1 MNVKVYVE
9 GGGDR
14 RELRTKCRQGFS
26 SFFRKAGLDGR
37 LPRIVACGSRHQ
49 AYDRFCSAI
58 AHQPEDVNFLL
69 VDSEGPVHTNAW
81 EHLAQRDGWSRPSG
95 ASDESAH
102 LMVQMMESWFLA
114 DRDCLARYFGNGFNA
129 NALPAPQKA
138 IEDISKDDLER
149 ALDESPRQSSKRRYA
164 KGRDS
169 FALLGQ
175 IDAAKVIV
183 ASPHARRLVEAMSGC
198 WRIQRHDCARKCR
211 LLRLEIQHPLQRPHG
226 ACAHF
231 GVHRNLVGAF
241 FQG

>member
-1 MNVKVYVE
+1 M
-9 GGGDR
+9 DAC
-14 RELRTKCRQGFS
+14 RESSPAAADTKPTIDFAAPSPISQRTSISCWLIA
-26 SFFRKAGLDGR
+26 KALFIRMRGNIWRNAMDGAGR
-37 LPRIVACGSRHQ
+37 
-49 AYDRFCSAI
+49 
-58 AHQPEDVNFLL
+58 
-69 VDSEGPVHTNAW
+69 
-81 EHLAQRDGWSRPSG
+81 SG

-138 IEDISKDDLER
+138 IEDISKEDLER

-183 ASPHARRLVEAMSGC
+183 ASPHARRLVEAMSGVL
-198 WRIQRHDCARKCR
+198 AN
-211 LLRLEIQHPLQRPHG
+211 PAP
-226 ACAHF
+226 
-231 GVHRNLVGAF
+231 
-241 FQG
+241 